1 MNEQNIEW
9 NREVLDDSWL
19 EILKMAK
26 IAVVLTWNIFKICF
40 NNNKQIL
47 VINIYTYTDLFKN
60 VLSPGH

>member
-26 IAVVLTWNIFKICF
+26 IAVVLT
-40 NNNKQIL
+40 
-47 VINIYTYTDLFKN
+47 
-60 VLSPGH
+60 